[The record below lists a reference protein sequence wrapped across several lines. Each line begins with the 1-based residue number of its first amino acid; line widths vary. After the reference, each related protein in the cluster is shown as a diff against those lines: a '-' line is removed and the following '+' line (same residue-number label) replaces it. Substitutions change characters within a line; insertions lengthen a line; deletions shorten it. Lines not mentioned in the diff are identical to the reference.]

1 MHAPNPCAAKGHFWT
16 PTPAD
21 ARSAMTLVGL
31 CRCLRCRKVATADDM
46 RAFGAT
52 IKRDETFGEVMA
64 NYDVMRGA

>member
-1 MHAPNPCAAKGHFWT
+1 MTHHTPEKPCNHAWT